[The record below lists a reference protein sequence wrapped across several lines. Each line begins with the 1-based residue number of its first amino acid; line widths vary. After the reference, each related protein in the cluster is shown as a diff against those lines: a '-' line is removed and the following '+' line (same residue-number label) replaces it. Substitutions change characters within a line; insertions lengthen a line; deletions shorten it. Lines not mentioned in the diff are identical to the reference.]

1 MKSHLIPNAYRDAIR
16 RAYRRRDGYDPLMPP
31 LAERARSTATAMGR
45 ALHHRNYRL
54 YFFGQGTSLVGTWL
68 TRVAMSWLVY
78 RLTGSELLLGV
89 VGFAGQIPTFLLA
102 PLAGVLVDR
111 TDRRRLLVLTQA
123 LAMIQSAALAALTV
137 SGLITV
143 REIVALALFQGMIN
157 AFDTPGRQ
165 AFVVQMVESRQDL
178 PNAIALNSSMVNTA
192 RLLGP
197 AVAGVLIAVVG
208 EGWCFAIDSASYL
221 AVIASL
227 VAMRLVR
234 EPRPTTG
241 KAQVL
246 ADLSEGVRYVA
257 GFAPIRAILLLLAFV
272 SLTAMPYA
280 VLMPVFASQVLHG
293 GPHTFGVLMAC
304 TGVGALAG
312 ALWLAS
318 RRSVLGLG
326 RLIALAGGSFGSA
339 LVAFSFSRWVWLSGP
354 LLVVAGAGMMLQMA
368 SSNTLVQ
375 TLVEERMRGRVM
387 SFYTM
392 AFLGMMPFGSLAAGW
407 LGQRIGA
414 PGTVRLGGALTVA
427 GIVLYLRA
435 LPHLRRAA
443 RPVYERLGI
452 LPEIAHG
459 IGQTSNLTVPPER

>member
-1 MKSHLIPNAYRDAIR
+1 
-16 RAYRRRDGYDPLMPP
+16 MPTR
-31 LAERARSTATAMGR
+31 LSDRARSTATAMGR
-45 ALHHRNYRL
+45 ALRHRNYRL

-111 TDRRRLLVLTQA
+111 TDRRRLLVVTQS
-123 LAMIQSAALAALTV
+123 LAMAQSAVLAALTI
-137 SGLITV
+137 SGLVTV
-143 REIVALALFQGMIN
+143 WEIVALALFQGVVN

-165 AFVVQMVESRQDL
+165 AFVVQMVEARQDL
-178 PNAIALNSSMVNTA
+178 ANAIALNSSMVNGA

-208 EGWCFAIDSASYL
+208 EGWCFAIDSGSYL

-227 VAMRLVR
+227 LAMRLSP
-234 EPRPTTG
+234 EPRPAG
-241 KAQVL
+241 GRPRVV
-246 ADLSEGVRYVA
+246 ADLVEGVRYVA
-257 GFAPIRAILLLLAFV
+257 GFAPIRAILALLAFV

-293 GPHTFGVLMAC
+293 GPHTFGLLMAS
-304 TGVGALAG
+304 TGVGALGG
-312 ALWLAS
+312 ALYLAS
-318 RRSVLGLG
+318 RRTVLGLG
-326 RLIALAGGSFGSA
+326 RLIALAGGSFGLS
-339 LVAFSFSRWVWLSGP
+339 LVAFSFSRWVWLSAP
-354 LLVVAGAGMMLQMA
+354 LLVIAGAGMMLQMA

-375 TLVEERMRGRVM
+375 TMVEERVRGRVM
-387 SFYTM
+387 SFYAM

-414 PGTVRLGGALTVA
+414 PWTVRIGGALTVA
-427 GIVLYLRA
+427 GVLLYLSA
-435 LPHLRRAA
+435 LPRLRRAA

-452 LPEIAHG
+452 LPEIADG